1 MTGSA
6 VRTWFYRIAFWVIA
20 IGSVSAGF
28 YLAATDRL
36 LLGSAVMIVSCVPM
50 GLLLLVLRPREP
62 WWSDAEKVVTVRR
75 LGRAFVVTGAAAVVI
90 GGVLM
95 LALHGTAGH
104 LPELLLWNGAALLV
118 AGAST
123 FQHLRARV
131 RE

>member
-1 MTGSA
+1 
-6 VRTWFYRIAFWVIA
+6 
-20 IGSVSAGF
+20 
-28 YLAATDRL
+28 
-36 LLGSAVMIVSCVPM
+36 MIVSCVPM

-62 WWSDAEKVVTVRR
+62 WRSDAEKVVTVRR

>member
-20 IGSVSAGF
+20 IGSVSAGY
-28 YLAATDRL
+28 YLAAIDRL

-50 GLLLLVLRPREP
+50 GLLLLLLQPREP
-62 WWSDAEKVVTVRR
+62 RRSDAERLVSARR
-75 LGRAFVVTGAAAVVI
+75 LGRACVAVGATAVVL
-90 GGVLM
+90 GGVLL
-95 LALHGTAGH
+95 LALRGAVGH

-123 FQHLRARV
+123 FRHVRDRV
-131 RE
+131 RG